1 MPVILAGTL
10 LVFALSVSSYI
21 VPALMGGF
29 RVGVLP
35 IHIFQ
40 QVMQMA
46 QFQFG
51 AAVGVVLFLISLT
64 SIAVYLRVGS
74 SARGA

>member
-1 MPVILAGTL
+1 
-10 LVFALSVSSYI
+10 
-21 VPALMGGF
+21 MGGF